1 MNVGPWHPYPQTY
14 RSDGLQKPR
23 RWRSTEDALAR
34 KAKTPIAAARGVF
47 CLMVICDLLVG
58 AECALTPQPPRP
70 ADLEGEGVRLSLFP
84 RRGPQ
89 PLCDVPGMPS
99 FLQLEHLLAD
109 PSLEA
114 LHLDEACEALVGGAR
129 RPLAV
134 GLHQGSHEF
143 STPFRSGG
151 AGCSLP
157 DASAPTRFCVQ
168 GSEAVLVGV
177 GAGMELAWV
186 ASPSRR
192 QNSDGGRAEG
202 PQVCSW

>member
-99 FLQLEHLLAD
+99 FLQPEHL
-109 PSLEA
+109 
-114 LHLDEACEALVGGAR
+114 G
-129 RPLAV
+129 
-134 GLHQGSHEF
+134 Q
-143 STPFRSGG
+143 
-151 AGCSLP
+151 
-157 DASAPTRFCVQ
+157 
-168 GSEAVLVGV
+168 
-177 GAGMELAWV
+177 
-186 ASPSRR
+186 PSRLR
-192 QNSDGGRAEG
+192 PVAKRHVLGSRSQRPELGHKRHNFYRLRRNTSPGRSLYDVRPASTAAMKPCGRATR
-202 PQVCSW
+202 